1 MISRAS
7 YHSHWPHHHGPQC
20 GSPLLLPLTA
30 SRSSPEAPALSCQF
44 TVWVRAL
51 PRHLDLQPGPSP
63 GSRPTSQKT
72 VRHLSQDVPAH
83 SRAPA
88 LPVGHASPSPG
99 LGATQQ
105 TPRLYARNWQPSWA
119 RSHFSAPMQ
128 SGTRQPTPSSQAHP
142 LLLSHLTAG
151 SFSDPH
157 NSPH

>member
-20 GSPLLLPLTA
+20 GSSLLLPLTA

-72 VRHLSQDVPAH
+72 VRHLSQDVPNAARVPAH

-128 SGTRQPTPSSQAHP
+128 SGTRQISSPPPPSEP
-142 LLLSHLTAG
+142 
-151 SFSDPH
+151 PH
-157 NSPH
+157 CRVL